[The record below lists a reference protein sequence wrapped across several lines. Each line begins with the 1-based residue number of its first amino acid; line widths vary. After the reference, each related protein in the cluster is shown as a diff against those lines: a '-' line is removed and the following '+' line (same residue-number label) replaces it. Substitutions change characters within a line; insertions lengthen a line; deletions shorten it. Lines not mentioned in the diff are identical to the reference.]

1 MQQRRLLFALAA
13 IMLAAGLAACGA
25 TPPTTT
31 DPTDTG
37 GDSGST
43 DEPVTP
49 AGSGAVTDFVLKD
62 VDGKSHALSDYLGKK
77 VILISFWATWCEPCK
92 KEMVQLQELY
102 DTHADAGLMIIS
114 ISMDEPES
122 VGDVR
127 PYVKQRRYTFPVL
140 PDTETQVTN
149 QLNPRRAA
157 PFSLLIG
164 RNQEIVWEHEGYV
177 PGDEK
182 KIDAA
187 VLEALGKTAP

>member
-1 MQQRRLLFALAA
+1 MQHRRLIPTLAAAALAVTV
-13 IMLAAGLAACGA
+13 AACGA
-25 TPPTTT
+25 APPTTA
-31 DPTDTG
+31 DATDTG
-37 GDSGST
+37 STGGST
-43 DEPVTP
+43 DEPATP
-49 AGSGAVTDFVLKD
+49 AGGGAVTDFVLKD
-62 VDGKSHALSDYLGKK
+62 VDGKSHALSDYLGQK

-92 KEMVQLQELY
+92 KEMVQLQQLY
-102 DTHADAGLMIIS
+102 ETHADAGLMIIS

-127 PYVKQRRYTFPVL
+127 PYVKQRRYTYPVL
-140 PDTETQVTN
+140 LDTESQVTN

-187 VLEALGKTAP
+187 VLEALGQTAP